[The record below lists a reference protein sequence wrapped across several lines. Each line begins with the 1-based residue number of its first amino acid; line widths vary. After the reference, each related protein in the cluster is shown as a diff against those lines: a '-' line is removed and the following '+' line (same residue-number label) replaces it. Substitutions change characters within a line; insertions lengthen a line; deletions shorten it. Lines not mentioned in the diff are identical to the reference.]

1 MEIGA
6 FRSAMARHGRGPRC
20 VASRASQI
28 SLCRLRQINTTGKSA
43 KPVQPSAQKYFAS
56 AVGQIRGVTPRV
68 SPDERGVAH
77 VTSARWDAVDATLA
91 QDERKAVADGEVVW
105 SWRRDAG
112 VKFVRGEPLAGDG
125 GKKARSPGR
134 ARSKP

>member
-1 MEIGA
+1 L
-6 FRSAMARHGRGPRC
+6 RSRITAVAARC

-28 SLCRLRQINTTGKSA
+28 SRHRLRQNNTTGKSA
-43 KPVQPSAQKYFAS
+43 KPVQTSLQKYFAFG
-56 AVGQIRGVTPRV
+56 VGQITGLNPRV

-77 VTSARWDAVDATLA
+77 VTNARWDAVDATLA
-91 QDERKAVADGEVVW
+91 HDERRAVADGEVVW
-105 SWRRDAG
+105 FWRRDAG
-112 VKFVRGEPLAGDG
+112 VKFVRSKLLAGDG